1 MVYQVKF
8 FLGVEFFFYVVI
20 SHNLG
25 SKDDVGLFVPAFVD
39 GSCSSFTQGFQFFVL
54 SVKLIGHDLFL
65 MVGFISDLVNLTRP
79 LFIILGV
86 IQVYLDVEAL
96 LRLLLVSAQPLISLK
111 LGLSLLAGRYKTC
124 LLHIDFRLLYYL
136 LSLTFL

>member
-1 MVYQVKF
+1 M
-8 FLGVEFFFYVVI
+8 
-20 SHNLG
+20 
-25 SKDDVGLFVPAFVD
+25 PAFVD